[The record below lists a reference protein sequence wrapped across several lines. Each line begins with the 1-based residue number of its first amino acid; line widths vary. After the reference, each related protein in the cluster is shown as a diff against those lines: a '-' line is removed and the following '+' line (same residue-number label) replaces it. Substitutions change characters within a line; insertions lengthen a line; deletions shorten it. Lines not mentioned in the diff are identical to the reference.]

1 MSRGLIVLDP
11 GHGPTG
17 NRFTILTDFY
27 EGTQMWHL
35 SQFLRDELI
44 ARGFDVMLT
53 RPNLEDNPSLAERGE
68 MAGKHGAIMFLS
80 LHSNAPGMM
89 KDPEAYAAVNG
100 AETFYSVTDPARNI
114 PIAEALT
121 AAAVSTMQTGCR
133 GIKTRLYPDR
143 PDLDYYGVI
152 RAAATSGCPQAFLIE
167 QGFHT
172 NPHDSAFLADLDCL
186 RQLAKAE
193 AEAIS
198 ACFA

>member
-1 MSRGLIVLDP
+1 MSRGLIILDP

-35 SQFLRDELI
+35 GQFLRDELI
-44 ARGFDVMLT
+44 ACGFDVMLT
-53 RPNLEDNPSLAERGE
+53 RPRLEDDPSLAERGE
-68 MAGKHGAIMFLS
+68 MAGKNGALMFLS

-89 KDPEAYAAVNG
+89 NSPEAYAAVNG
-100 AETFYSVTDPARNI
+100 AETFYSIIDPDRNI
-114 PIAEALT
+114 PIATALT
-121 AAAVSTMQTGCR
+121 AAAVSTMQTGDR

-152 RAAATSGCPQAFLIE
+152 RAAATSGCKQAFLIE

-172 NPHDSAFLADLDCL
+172 NPADSAFLSNLDCL
-186 RQLAKAE
+186 AQLAKAE
-193 AEAIS
+193 AAAIS
-198 ACFA
+198 SCFA

>member
-17 NRFTILTDFY
+17 NRFTILTEFY

-35 SQFLRDELI
+35 GQFLRDELI

-53 RPNLEDNPSLAERGE
+53 RPNLEDDPSLAERGE

-89 KDPEAYAAVNG
+89 KDPAAYAAVNG
-100 AETFYSVTDPARNI
+100 AETFYSITDPARNI

-172 NPHDSAFLADLDCL
+172 NPNDSAFLADLDCL
-186 RQLAKAE
+186 RRLATAE
-193 AEAIS
+193 ADAIS
-198 ACFA
+198 GCFA